1 MDELVLIHTHPP
13 LLPVSSCG
21 QFEIAINRTTL
32 APSARTEVG
41 VAHKLTPLR
50 TGNETLG
57 LVPCIPSRFPT
68 AVTSLALLVP
78 LVRFLGTWLVLPSLS
93 QWLRQTIRLG
103 YAIQFTRCPTKF
115 RDIHF
120 TTVYCVQRSQ
130 SCWRRIQW
138 SRSFQ
143 PM

>member
-21 QFEIAINRTTL
+21 QFEIAIKRTTL

-41 VAHKLTPLR
+41 VAHKLTPRDAWAGSLR
-50 TGNETLG
+50 SPRFLTTG
-57 LVPCIPSRFPT
+57 
-68 AVTSLALLVP
+68 TSLAPLVP

-93 QWLRQTIRLG
+93 QWLCQTIRLG

-120 TTVYCVQRSQ
+120 TTVSCVQRSQ